1 MPCPKDFSR
10 TDSMGR
16 AHAGRQRQIQTY
28 VNERTHALNSA
39 VEIDLQR
46 SIEGELKGLA
56 LFLTHVVC
64 TSKASSPRSN
74 PHEYR

>member
-10 TDSMGR
+10 TDSTGR

-39 VEIDLQR
+39 VAQSLSRYDLDEKDIHWV
-46 SIEGELKGLA
+46 SPLA
-56 LFLTHVVC
+56 AGDRTAGAHSQIRV
-64 TSKASSPRSN
+64 PI
-74 PHEYR
+74 